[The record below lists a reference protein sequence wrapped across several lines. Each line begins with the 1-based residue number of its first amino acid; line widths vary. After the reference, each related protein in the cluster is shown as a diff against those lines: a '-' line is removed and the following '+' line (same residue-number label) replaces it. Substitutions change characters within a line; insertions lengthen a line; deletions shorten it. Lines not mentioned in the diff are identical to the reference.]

1 MRKGKV
7 SPAEAPSGDRGDHRD
22 RAAIPAIGE
31 GKRGESGHLGYLL
44 RQAAGGF
51 RLCLERALADVDV
64 TQPQF
69 MVMTMIAAYPGASN
83 ADLARLAMLTPQTL
97 STIIA
102 NLLRAGIVSRHP
114 HAVHG
119 RIQQLQLTEAGA
131 KLLAKCRDRVARL
144 EARLQGDLAPDEEQ
158 ILRRWLVKVALIGR
172 AED

>member
-7 SPAEAPSGDRGDHRD
+7 SPAAAPSGDRGDHREH
-22 RAAIPAIGE
+22 REQAAIPAIGE

-83 ADLARLAMLTPQTL
+83 ADLARLALLTPQTL

-102 NLLRAGIVSRHP
+102 NLMRCMGGFSNCSSPKPGRNCWRNAAIAWRVSKPGCRAISRRMRSKSC
-114 HAVHG
+114 G
-119 RIQQLQLTEAGA
+119 AGWS
-131 KLLAKCRDRVARL
+131 
-144 EARLQGDLAPDEEQ
+144 
-158 ILRRWLVKVALIGR
+158 RWP
-172 AED
+172 